1 MDAQD
6 KALFMQE
13 AQKAF
18 HDEKVAS
25 GVCLLHAQTCWVCR
39 ARRWNFD
46 KIIQWFMSC
55 PKVKKLAYDAAVA
68 KGWADQFRLGLE
80 DRARS
85 LYAEIE
91 ALETPSLQWLDGLYA
106 LRDDREE

>member
-6 KALFMQE
+6 KEMFMQE
-13 AQKAF
+13 ARKAF
-18 HDEKVAS
+18 WDEKEAS
-25 GVCLLHAQTCWVCR
+25 RVCLRHVHTCWVCR
-39 ARRWNFD
+39 TRRWNLD
-46 KIIQWFMSC
+46 KIIQWFMEC
-55 PKVKKLAYDAAVA
+55 HTVKSLAYDAGVA
-68 KGWADQFRLGLE
+68 KHWADQFRLGLE

-91 ALETPSLQWLDGLYA
+91 ALETPSLQWLDDLYG